1 VLQWLADHPRWVF
14 HFTPTSVSW
23 LNAVENFFSAL
34 TRRAI
39 RHGVFKSLTDL
50 QETIRAYVRR
60 QNADPSP
67 SLWTKP
73 ADTILAKLRRLPEP
87 HD

>member
-1 VLQWLADHPRWVF
+1 MADRSSTLGL
-14 HFTPTSVSW
+14 HFTPTSGSW
-23 LNAVENFFSAL
+23 LKAVENFFSTL

-39 RHGVFKSLTDL
+39 RRGVFKSLTDL
-50 QETIRAYVRR
+50 QETIRAYIRR

-67 SLWTKP
+67 SLRTKP